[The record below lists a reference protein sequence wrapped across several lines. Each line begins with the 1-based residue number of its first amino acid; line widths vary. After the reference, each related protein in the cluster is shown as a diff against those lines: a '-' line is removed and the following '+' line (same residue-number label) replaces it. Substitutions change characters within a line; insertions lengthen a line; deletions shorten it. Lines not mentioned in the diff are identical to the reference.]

1 MKLQA
6 NWSELPEQVNAPNNF
21 RRAVLGREMGVNL
34 IRWVHPTTLPNH
46 SHNDAEQAVVM
57 VKGTIRLT
65 VGGEAMVLAD
75 GDVVIIPRG
84 IEHSGESIQGEAEF
98 IEVFA
103 PGRAENLPGFLGSFE
118 DSREESRHG
127 S

>member
-6 NWSELPEQVNAPNNF
+6 NWSELTEQVNAPNNF

-34 IRWVHPTTLPNH
+34 IRWVHPTTLPSH
-46 SHNDAEQAVVM
+46 AHNDAEQAMVM
-57 VKGTIRLT
+57 LRGSIRLT
-65 VGGEAMVLAD
+65 VGDQDMVLAD

-84 IEHSGESIQGEAEF
+84 VEHSGESIQGEAEF

-103 PGRAENLPGFLGSFE
+103 PGRVENLPGFLGSFE
-118 DSREESRHG
+118 ELRKD
-127 S
+127 

>member
-1 MKLQA
+1 MKLKA

-34 IRWVHPTTLPNH
+34 IRWVHPTTLPSH
-46 SHNDAEQAVVM
+46 AHNDAEQAMVM

-65 VGGEAMVLAD
+65 VGDQEMVLVD

-84 IEHSGESIQGEAEF
+84 VEHSGESIQGEAEF

-103 PGRAENLPGFLGSFE
+103 PGRVENMPGFLGSFE
-118 DSREESRHG
+118 ELRKD
-127 S
+127 

>member
-1 MKLQA
+1 MKLKA

-34 IRWVHPTTLPNH
+34 IRWVHPTTLPSH
-46 SHNDAEQAVVM
+46 AHNDAEQAMVM

-65 VGGEAMVLAD
+65 VGDQEMVLVD

-84 IEHSGESIQGEAEF
+84 VEHSGESIQGEAEF

-103 PGRAENLPGFLGSFE
+103 PGRVENLPGFLGSFE
-118 DSREESRHG
+118 ELRKD
-127 S
+127 

>member
-1 MKLQA
+1 MRLKA

-34 IRWVHPTTLPNH
+34 IRWVHPTTLVRH
-46 SHNDAEQAVVM
+46 AHNDAEQAVVM
-57 VKGTIRLT
+57 VKGSIRLT
-65 VGGEAMVLAD
+65 VGDDEMVLSD

-84 IEHSGESIQGEAEF
+84 VEHSGESIEGEAEF

-103 PGRAENLPGFLGSFE
+103 PGRAENLPGFLGTFE
-118 DSREESRHG
+118 NPGRE
-127 S
+127 

>member
-34 IRWVHPTTLPNH
+34 IRWVHPTTLPSH
-46 SHNDAEQAVVM
+46 AHNDAEQAMVM
-57 VKGTIRLT
+57 VKGTIRLM
-65 VGGEAMVLAD
+65 VGDQDMVLVD

-84 IEHSGESIQGEAEF
+84 VEHSGESIHGEAEF

-103 PGRAENLPGFLGSFE
+103 PGRVENLPGFLGTFE
-118 DSREESRHG
+118 ELGKD
-127 S
+127 

>member
-1 MKLQA
+1 MKLKA
-6 NWSELPEQVNAPNNF
+6 NWGELPEQVNAPNNF

-34 IRWVHPTTLPNH
+34 IRWVHPTTLPSH
-46 SHNDAEQAVVM
+46 AHNDAEQAMVM

-65 VGGEAMVLAD
+65 VGDQVMVLVD

-84 IEHSGESIQGEAEF
+84 VEHSGESIQGEAEF

-103 PGRAENLPGFLGSFE
+103 PGRVENLPGFLGSFE
-118 DSREESRHG
+118 ESG
-127 S
+127 KD